1 MSACNALVLEC
12 SAPVSACNALLPVC
26 NALVSVCNA
35 PALECNAL
43 GSIWDALVPASDACA
58 LLCNAPV
65 PARDAPLCK
74 AHLVCNALVLS
85 CVTLLAWRQ
94 MCSSLVQMCNA
105 PVLENRCSTHAGS
118 AQRRRATMC
127 NAPKLVCD
135 CSSTGVQCSVLLCN
149 AQCCCAMLGDTAM
162 LGAAV
167 QCLVQVQQC
176 PVQGLCHLPAPPWG
190 IEALEAMGVGRV
202 GGVRGGSAVP
212 SLSSFPPSYLQLK
225 KKNKKQKHPKI
236 P

>member
-1 MSACNALVLEC
+1 MGWHGPHDLHVGTETSCVGQGHLWLFTCAGAMLRGQFATLWCQRFNALMSACNALVLEC

-149 AQCCCAMLGDTAM
+149 AQCCCAMLG
-162 LGAAV
+162 AAV
-167 QCLVQVQQC
+167 QCSVL
-176 PVQGLCHLPAPPWG
+176 LCNAW
-190 IEALEAMGVGRV
+190 
-202 GGVRGGSAVP
+202 
-212 SLSSFPPSYLQLK
+212 
-225 KKNKKQKHPKI
+225 
-236 P
+236 